1 MKAGII
7 TFPGSNCD
15 RDMQSILRDFFAV
28 DASLL
33 WHGDLI
39 SDRFDLLIL
48 PGGFSYGDYL
58 RTGAIARFAP
68 AMKSVIEHAKRGGPV
83 LGVCNGFQILCEAG
97 LLPGAL
103 MRNASLKHICK
114 DVPLCAKPT
123 PFTEG
128 LGSETLWIP
137 VSHGDGNFQAPPD
150 VLKELEDNR
159 QVAFEYQEN
168 VNGSVDNI
176 AGITDKA
183 GRVLGMMPHP
193 ERAVNP
199 LTGGTDGRKILERIL
214 HACRAPV

>member
-1 MKAGII
+1 MKAGVI

-15 RDMQSILRDFFAV
+15 RDMQTILRNFFQV
-28 DASLL
+28 DAELL
-33 WHGDLI
+33 WHGDTI
-39 SDRFDLLIL
+39 SQKYDLLIL

-103 MRNASLKHICK
+103 MRNITLKHICK
-114 DVPLCAKPT
+114 DVPLRAKKT
-123 PFTEG
+123 AFTAD
-128 LGSETLWIP
+128 LGTETLWIP
-137 VSHGDGNFQAPPD
+137 VSHGDGNYQAPPD
-150 VLKELEDNR
+150 TLKELEDNG
-159 QVAFEYQEN
+159 QVAFEYLEN
-168 VNGSVDNI
+168 INGSVDNI

-183 GRVLGMMPHP
+183 GRVIGMMPHP
-193 ERAVNP
+193 ERAVDP
-199 LTGGTDGRKILERIL
+199 LTGGTDGRKILESIL